1 MQEPFCYDIAEAK
14 ECLLPAANQFACTI
28 YMVYFYL
35 SNLSVHVDC
44 SSTDTLR
51 DFFVLPDYRD

>member
-1 MQEPFCYDIAEAK
+1 MWNIVRLACTNARAFCYDIAEAE

-35 SNLSVHVDC
+35 SNLSV
-44 SSTDTLR
+44 R
-51 DFFVLPDYRD
+51 R